1 MIHFLKKCLT
11 VKPYY
16 PKLEPHLSALR
27 GEKKK
32 KTRDSETNAC
42 EIKTP
47 CLVISF
53 KII

>member
-32 KTRDSETNAC
+32 KPETQ
-42 EIKTP
+42 K
-47 CLVISF
+47 LMHV
-53 KII
+53 KLKLHVL